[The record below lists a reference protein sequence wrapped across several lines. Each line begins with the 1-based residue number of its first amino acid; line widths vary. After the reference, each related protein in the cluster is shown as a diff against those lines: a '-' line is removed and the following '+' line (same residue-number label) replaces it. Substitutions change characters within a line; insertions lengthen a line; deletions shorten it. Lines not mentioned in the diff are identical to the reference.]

1 MGVCA
6 RTQHR
11 KVHPMFSLLVQQV
24 RAVLKDPKGV
34 SALEYGALAVGVVLA
49 VAAAAVTLGGKLT
62 TLFGT
67 IGSSL

>member
-1 MGVCA
+1 
-6 RTQHR
+6 
-11 KVHPMFSLLVQQV
+11 MFSLLVQQI

>member
-1 MGVCA
+1 
-6 RTQHR
+6 
-11 KVHPMFSLLVQQV
+11 MFSLLVQQV